1 MTPPLFEQP
10 REPSEKEFQA
20 QVITLARLLGWTV
33 AHFRPALTK
42 HGWRTPAAA
51 DGVGF
56 PDLVLVGHDQTLFRE
71 LKVGHGRLRPEQE
84 TWRDVLTKNGAD
96 WAAWRPSDWPQIVE
110 QLGGKVA
117 A

>member
-1 MTPPLFEQP
+1 MPLFEQP

-20 QVITLARLLGWTV
+20 QVIDLARILGWTV

-42 HGWRTPAAA
+42 HGWRTPAGA

-71 LKVGHGRLRPEQE
+71 LKVGRGQLRSEQR
-84 TWRDVLTKNGAD
+84 TWQSVLLKNGAD
-96 WAAWRPSDWPQIVE
+96 YAVWRPVDWPQIVVE
-110 QLGGKVA
+110 LGGKVA